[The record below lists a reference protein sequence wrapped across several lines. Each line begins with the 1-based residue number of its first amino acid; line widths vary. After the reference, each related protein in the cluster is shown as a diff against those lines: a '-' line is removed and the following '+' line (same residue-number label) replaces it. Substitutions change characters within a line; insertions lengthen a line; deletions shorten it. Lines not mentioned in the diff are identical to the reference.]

1 MVLGGIKKGGRTA
14 IVAKD
19 AHGGSVPRGNCMA
32 DKRQHSQSMTLHTGI
47 RFKVVGC
54 EAKGLDETDGILITF
69 QALRLR

>member
-1 MVLGGIKKGGRTA
+1 MVLVGLKKGGRTA

-19 AHGGSVPRGNCMA
+19 AHGGSAPRGDCMA

-47 RFKVVGC
+47 RCKVAGC
-54 EAKGLDETDGILITF
+54 EAKGLDEADGILIAF